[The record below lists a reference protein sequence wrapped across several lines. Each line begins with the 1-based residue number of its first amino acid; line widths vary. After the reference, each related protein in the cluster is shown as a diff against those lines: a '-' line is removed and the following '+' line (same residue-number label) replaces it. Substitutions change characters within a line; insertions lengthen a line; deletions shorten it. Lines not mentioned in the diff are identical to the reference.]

1 MGPTALARCSTG
13 AVRAGLLVAAVV
25 AVATLALGVSASSGR
40 AAPAREVGC
49 GGATTKALIHE
60 FIRDYADGRVAIIDR
75 LWAPAPRFQW
85 FSTSPPGARLGAKA
99 YNRATLAR
107 YFRSRVRVHE
117 RIRLTRLG
125 AGYDPKRD
133 IVNFGGKLV
142 RSADDVHSQAP
153 HDFKGA
159 ADCVSGRPFF
169 IVWSM

>member
-1 MGPTALARCSTG
+1 
-13 AVRAGLLVAAVV
+13 VRAGVLVVVVV
-25 AVATLALGVSASSGR
+25 AVAALVLGVSASSSR
-40 AAPAREVGC
+40 AAPLSEFGC
-49 GGATTKALIHE
+49 GAATTKTLIHE
-60 FIRDYADGRVAIIDR
+60 FVRDYGAGRVAIIDP

-85 FSTSPPGARLGAKA
+85 FSTGPPGARLGTKA
-99 YNRATLAR
+99 YQRATLAG

-117 RIRLTRLG
+117 RIRITQLG
-125 AGYDPKRD
+125 AGYDAKRD

-142 RSADDVHSQAP
+142 RSADDIRSRAP

>member
-1 MGPTALARCSTG
+1 VEPAIDARCKTG
-13 AVRAGLLVAAVV
+13 VVRAVLLLAAL
-25 AVATLALGVSASSGR
+25 LALGVSAAGGR
-40 AAPAREVGC
+40 AAPVREVSC
-49 GGATTKALIHE
+49 GADSTKTLIHE
-60 FIRDYADGRVAIIDR
+60 FVRSYAAGRVAMIDG

-85 FSTSPPGARLGAKA
+85 FSTGPPGARLGAKA
-99 YNRATLAR
+99 YNRATLSG

-125 AGYDPKRD
+125 AGYDAKRD

-142 RSADDVHSQAP
+142 RTADDVRSQAP

-159 ADCVSGRPFF
+159 ADCVSGRPLF